1 MENYVP
7 KSLDGLRDTINRV
20 FDVLEVLLVR
30 ILLLTLA
37 GMEAYA
43 LIVGHH

>member
-1 MENYVP
+1 MSE
-7 KSLDGLRDTINRV
+7 KLDGFRDIINKV

-37 GMEAYA
+37 VIGAYD
-43 LIVGHH
+43 LIAGHH